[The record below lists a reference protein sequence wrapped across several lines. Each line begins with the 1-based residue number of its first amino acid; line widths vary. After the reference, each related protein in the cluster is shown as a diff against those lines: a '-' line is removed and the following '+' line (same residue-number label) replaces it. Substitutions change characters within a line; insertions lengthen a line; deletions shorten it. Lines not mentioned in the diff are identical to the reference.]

1 MRNYMIMHDF
11 YKVLSDETRLR
22 CLTLIFEMNKL
33 CVCELI
39 HALELP
45 QSKISRHL
53 SIIRLNGLISQQ
65 REGQWV
71 IYSVNPTLSYVKK
84 SIIAMT
90 INELKNTP
98 LFKNDKKRL
107 KDMTDRPTI
116 NQDKHDV

>member
-1 MRNYMIMHDF
+1 MNDF

-22 CLTLIFEMNKL
+22 CLVLIFENREL

-53 SIIRLNGLISQQ
+53 SIIKLNGLIKQR

-71 IYSVNPTLSYVKK
+71 LYSIHPQLSDVKRHIISL
-84 SIIAMT
+84 SIDA
-90 INELKNTP
+90 
-98 LFKNDKKRL
+98 L
-107 KDMTDRPTI
+107 KDNQPYKKDSIRLHNMSHRPAITEGVM
-116 NQDKHDV
+116 DV